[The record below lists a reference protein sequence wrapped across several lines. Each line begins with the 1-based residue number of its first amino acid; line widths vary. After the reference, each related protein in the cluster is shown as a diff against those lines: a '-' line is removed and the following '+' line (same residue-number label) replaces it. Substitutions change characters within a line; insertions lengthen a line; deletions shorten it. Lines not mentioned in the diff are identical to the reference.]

1 MIAILTRRFILIGLV
16 FALFGGAVVAFV
28 VGKES
33 RHDRSW
39 VAGQTIPCATG
50 QKPVVP
56 VAQKT
61 LSGEVRCSPTPHSF
75 CKPLCGSPS
84 SARCSWARFAG
95 FTASLEGPGAGVKGA
110 GLVLFVSLQR
120 SR

>member
-16 FALFGGAVVAFV
+16 FALFGGGVAFV

-50 QKPVVP
+50 QN
-56 VAQKT
+56 
-61 LSGEVRCSPTPHSF
+61 
-75 CKPLCGSPS
+75 PLCLSP
-84 SARCSWARFAG
+84 R
-95 FTASLEGPGAGVKGA
+95 KH
-110 GLVLFVSLQR
+110 
-120 SR
+120 